1 MVGMAHAIEGERR
14 AAFPIP
20 GAGGRGG
27 EDPARRRRRLMMG
40 VIVPLRAVFVCGLDI
55 CPSGEE
61 AALDCLWSTLAVPK
75 LGLSQGGYF

>member
-1 MVGMAHAIEGERR
+1 
-14 AAFPIP
+14 
-20 GAGGRGG
+20 
-27 EDPARRRRRLMMG
+27 MMG
-40 VIVPLRAVFVCGLDI
+40 VIVPLRAVYVCGLDI